1 MVDFATVN
9 GMIIKRAPVGEY
21 DFVVTIL
28 TSERGKITAFAK
40 GSRRPGNHL
49 SGVVEPFCYGEFKLY
64 EGRNSYTIQEARISN
79 YFEHFRNDFNGSMY
93 GMYFLEIADYYTRE
107 NNDELQLLKLL
118 YQSLRALESDS
129 FSNRLVR
136 YIFEIKSLVIN
147 GEFPGIPT
155 DRNYEKSTAFTLE
168 FIRTS
173 TIEKLYS
180 FAVTKDVLDELDH
193 ICELYRKRFIDRTF
207 NSLEMVKM
215 IEDN

>member
-1 MVDFATVN
+1 MVEFTTVN
-9 GMIIKRAPVGEY
+9 GMIIKRAPVGDY

-28 TSERGKITAFAK
+28 TSERGKISAFAK

-49 SGVVEPFCYGEFKLY
+49 AGVVEPFCFGEFRLY
-64 EGRNSYTIQEARISN
+64 EGRTSYTIQEAKITN

-155 DRNYEKSTAFTLE
+155 DKNYEKSTAFTLE